1 MPKYIQPTLSFKS
14 NSNTATTL
22 PGANSI
28 ALTMSISDQLS
39 VDLMEQQLIETST
52 TPTKL
57 VDGHD
62 TMTSAGSDVWTP
74 GTIGSYVFLK
84 NNSTTTGEHV
94 YIGIVSNCQDNT
106 GTCVGA
112 DNPTA
117 PHASNAGHLAG
128 TDHETLRT
136 MTLLPGE
143 FAWFPWDYTGDI
155 YYESATGTPQL
166 EYWRWDKG

>member
-1 MPKYIQPTLSFKS
+1 MGKITPTISFTS
-14 NSNTATTL
+14 NSESVTNN
-22 PGANSI
+22 PGPGSVSVSASI
-28 ALTMSISDQLS
+28 TDSLS
-39 VDLMEQQLIETST
+39 VDLMEQKLIECSD

-62 TMTSAGSDVWTP
+62 TMTTAGSDVWTP
-74 GTIGSYVFLK
+74 GTVGSYIFLK
-84 NNSTTTGEHV
+84 NNSSTTNEDIYV
-94 YIGIVSNCQDNT
+94 GIVSNCQDNT

-136 MTLLPGE
+136 FTLLPGE

-155 YYESATGTPQL
+155 YYESKTGTPAL
-166 EYWRWDKG
+166 EYWRWDKA